1 MWERQTNEAQVQYG
15 AGAGG
20 TNYYKFHEGKNKIRI
35 LAEGEIIAT
44 HFVGGKGYTCFGIK
58 DGCPYHGEGTPKNED
73 GSTRKPAAK
82 LITYVLDR
90 NSEDQ
95 HPQQAEI
102 PYSVVKQINTFAE
115 EKDFAFSSFPMPYDL
130 TVNYNKKASP
140 NDMYKAVPGA
150 TREPVSAEVL
160 DELEKVPP
168 VSQIV
173 ERKKARA
180 QKAAGV
186 IVDLDEDE

>member
-1 MWERQTNEAQVQYG
+1 MWERQTNEAQDQYG

-20 TNYYKFHEGKNKIRI
+20 ANYFKFKEGKNKIRI
-35 LAEGEIIAT
+35 LLEGEIIAT

-58 DGCPYHGEGTPKNED
+58 EGCPYHGENAPKNDD
-73 GSTRKPAAK
+73 GSARKPAAK

-90 NSEDQ
+90 NSEDA

-102 PYSVVKQINTFAE
+102 PYSVVKQINTFAG
-115 EKDFAFSSFPMPYDL
+115 EKDYAFTEFPMPYDL
-130 TVNYNKKASP
+130 TVAYDKKAAP
-140 NDMYKAVPGA
+140 NDMYKVIPGA
-150 TREPVSAEVL
+150 ARDPIPPEIL
-160 DELEKVPP
+160 DEMGRVPP
-168 VSQIV
+168 ISQTI

-186 IVDLDEDE
+186 TIDIDDEE